1 MATLLDLTIL
11 QYLTPLFTFL
21 FILIISYAILDK
33 FKLLGDKVAP
43 KLLAAFS
50 VSMLF
55 IFSKEA
61 LNVIN
66 MFTPWVLVLAI
77 AGFLLIAVL
86 MFWGAKEESVMNAVT
101 KEAFWPIF
109 IVVILF
115 LVVVITVV
123 FQDTQSPYDQ
133 SEDKTRTSEGFKT
146 IFHPRI
152 LGAILILVI
161 ALFAISNVSKGL
173 AKKG

>member
-1 MATLLDLTIL
+1 
-11 QYLTPLFTFL
+11 
-21 FILIISYAILDK
+21 
-33 FKLLGDKVAP
+33 
-43 KLLAAFS
+43 
-50 VSMLF
+50 
-55 IFSKEA
+55 
-61 LNVIN
+61 
-66 MFTPWVLVLAI
+66 
-77 AGFLLIAVL
+77 
-86 MFWGAKEESVMNAVT
+86 MNAVT